1 MVAGPAVRHAACMD
15 ENATTTQTPAPDG
28 GEPRRLYRSATDR
41 VLGGVC
47 GGIAAYFG
55 IDPVIVRVVA
65 VALVA
70 VGGVGALLYV
80 AALLLVPVE
89 GGVAPVARGRRE
101 RMLTLIGIGVLVIA
115 VGAIVPWHGGFFGGL
130 IGLVLVV
137 LLIALA
143 AGWIGPGPAAG
154 DGAALARRLLL
165 VLALLV
171 VCGLIAVGG
180 AWAAAAG
187 GRTAVAIAVIGA
199 GVLLVAGASTRR
211 ARWLIL
217 PALALALPAGVVSA
231 AGISS
236 TGGVGDRDYVP
247 TAADLRPSYE
257 LGAGQLIVDLRKV
270 RFAPGDH
277 PLKLRVGVGRALL
290 LVPRNVC
297 VASRARVGI
306 GGAELFTQR
315 NGGVDVDW
323 HQQSVA
329 QPGRARL
336 VVDARVGIG
345 AFEVHY
351 KRPANGAWWHQQAA
365 DGAGNAA
372 CA

>member
-1 MVAGPAVRHAACMD
+1 MD
-15 ENATTTQTPAPDG
+15 ENDTTAQAPPPGG

-47 GGIAAYFG
+47 GGIAAYFR
-55 IDPVIVRVVA
+55 IDPVIVRVAA
-65 VALVA
+65 VALIA

-80 AALLLVPVE
+80 AAMLLVPVE

-101 RMLTLIGIGVLVIA
+101 RLLTLLGIGVLVLA
-115 VGAIVPWHGGFFGGL
+115 AGAIVPWHGGWFGGL
-130 IGLVLVV
+130 LGLALLV
-137 LLIALA
+137 LLIALV

-165 VLALLV
+165 VLGLLV
-171 VCGLIAVGG
+171 VCALIAVGG

-187 GRTAVAIAVIGA
+187 GRTAVAIAVIA
-199 GVLLVAGASTRR
+199 AGALLLAGAFTPR

-217 PALALALPAGVVSA
+217 PALALALPAGVVAA
-231 AGISS
+231 AGISAK
-236 TGGVGDRDYVP
+236 GGIGDRKYVA
-247 TAADLRPSYE
+247 TTSDVQRSYE
-257 LGAGQLIVDLRKV
+257 LGMGQLVVDLRQV

-277 PLKLRVGVGRALL
+277 PLKLRVGVGEALL
-290 LVPRNVC
+290 LVPRDVC
-297 VASRARVGI
+297 VAARARVGA
-306 GGAELFTQR
+306 GGAELFAR
-315 NGGVDVDW
+315 HNAGIDVDW
-323 HQQSVA
+323 RQQPA
-329 QPGRARL
+329 ARPGRARL

-351 KRPANGAWWHQQAA
+351 ERPQHHGPWWRNRVAGDA
-365 DGAGNAA
+365 AGNAA